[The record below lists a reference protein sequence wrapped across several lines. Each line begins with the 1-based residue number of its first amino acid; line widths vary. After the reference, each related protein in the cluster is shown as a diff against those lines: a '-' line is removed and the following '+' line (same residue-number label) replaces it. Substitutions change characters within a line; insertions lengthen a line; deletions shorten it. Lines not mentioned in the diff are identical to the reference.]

1 MDAGGKIALGGDAK
15 LRGEHLLL
23 SGVRQAGFPTVQTDL
38 AATEHFV
45 RGDPAR
51 LQQVFWNLLS
61 NAHKFT
67 PAGGKITVITS
78 NPQPQRIRIEVSD
91 TGVGIDPQI
100 LPRLFQPF
108 EQGDAARKSGGLGLG
123 LAISKAL
130 IDAHGGTLAAHSAGL
145 NQGATFVIELAAV
158 EQPARATA
166 PSAQTVCP
174 TVSG

>member
-1 MDAGGKIALGGDAK
+1 M
-15 LRGEHLLL
+15 
-23 SGVRQAGFPTVQTDL
+23 
-38 AATEHFV
+38 
-45 RGDPAR
+45 
-51 LQQVFWNLLS
+51 
-61 NAHKFT
+61 
-67 PAGGKITVITS
+67 
-78 NPQPQRIRIEVSD
+78 SD